1 MTRLGPK
8 EGLKAD
14 VAHQGM
20 AIEVSQGSPL
30 QRNLLIC
37 TEGVHLLAKAKG
49 PKLGSQ
55 DA

>member
-30 QRNLLIC
+30 LCNLLC